1 MEAPSQGT
9 ATPLY
14 CFCIVGKC
22 DTPLYERDL
31 SPPGRRDDTPHL
43 DEFIMHAALDVV
55 DELAWQGTN
64 LYLRQVDRFND
75 FSVSAYLTAGHVKL
89 LLLHRTPQASTAA
102 TRALED
108 SIRDFFTEIHELYLK
123 NLMNPFYE
131 PNSLLSSL
139 SFDEHIKSVAKKCLP
154 SQ

>member
-1 MEAPSQGT
+1 MEAPSEYYATCSFHLKMFHVGQGT

-64 LYLRQVDRFND
+64 L
-75 FSVSAYLTAGHVKL
+75 
-89 LLLHRTPQASTAA
+89 
-102 TRALED
+102 
-108 SIRDFFTEIHELYLK
+108 
-123 NLMNPFYE
+123 
-131 PNSLLSSL
+131 
-139 SFDEHIKSVAKKCLP
+139 
-154 SQ
+154 